1 MSQTEIIKALEDYMH
16 ASLGVNGEIT
26 RRAKE
31 AIEALKANC
40 SEKPNNSPTEMSG
53 TSLKVEKILANAL
66 AIHLEGTRITC
77 DKLLWTD
84 WCQGHCKEGQ
94 DSPDDECWMRY
105 AEVIRDE
112 T

>member
-1 MSQTEIIKALEDYMH
+1 MNQTEIIKALEDYMH

-53 TSLKVEKILANAL
+53 TFNKDLAMVKILAHAL
-66 AIHLEGTRITC
+66 ANPVIVC
-77 DKLLWTD
+77 DKLLRTD
-84 WCQGHCKEGQ
+84 
-94 DSPDDECWMRY
+94 D
-105 AEVIRDE
+105 
-112 T
+112 